1 MSSHAAAPV
10 RWSEKQ
16 RQVLGWWRTP
26 ELRRRYDAII
36 CDGAV
41 RSGKTTCTGLSFL
54 AWALCCQPG
63 QDIALCGKTIRSL
76 RRNLAGPLFERMRRM
91 GIDCRERFSENY
103 ADLTW
108 GSRSVRVYLFGGRD
122 ESSASLIQGM
132 TLAGVLFDEVAL
144 MPRSFVEQA
153 LARCSVEGA
162 TFWFSCNPE
171 HPEHWFYK
179 EWIQKAEERRAL
191 YLHFTM
197 QDNPALSPQVIRRY
211 ERMYTGR
218 FYERFVLGEWTAP
231 EGQIYDMFSTERHVA
246 PVGNRDWQRLVI
258 SCDYGTVNPMSM
270 GLWGLWDGVWH
281 RLRES
286 WYDARAEGS
295 RRTDEQHYEA
305 LCRLAGEFP
314 PERIEAVVIDPS
326 AASFIEC
333 VESHRVFRVVRA
345 DNRVREGIAA
355 VSRWLAEGKLSFDP
369 GCEQCIREFSLYR
382 WEDGGSER
390 PVKEQDHAMDDLRYF
405 VMYCEQE
412 EKPGGF
418 CAARVERTR
427 R

>member
-1 MSSHAAAPV
+1 MAESRKASAAY
-10 RWSEKQ
+10 RKC
-16 RQVLGWWRTP
+16 VLER
-26 ELRRRYDAII
+26 E
-36 CDGAV
+36 
-41 RSGKTTCTGLSFL
+41 
-54 AWALCCQPG
+54 
-63 QDIALCGKTIRSL
+63 
-76 RRNLAGPLFERMRRM
+76 GPL
-91 GIDCRERFSENY
+91 
-103 ADLTW
+103 
-108 GSRSVRVYLFGGRD
+108 
-122 ESSASLIQGM
+122 
-132 TLAGVLFDEVAL
+132 
-144 MPRSFVEQA
+144 
-153 LARCSVEGA
+153 VEGA
-162 TFWFSCNPE
+162 AGNG
-171 HPEHWFYK
+171 
-179 EWIQKAEERRAL
+179 AL
-191 YLHFTM
+191 
-197 QDNPALSPQVIRRY
+197 
-211 ERMYTGR
+211 
-218 FYERFVLGEWTAP
+218 
-231 EGQIYDMFSTERHVA
+231 
-246 PVGNRDWQRLVI
+246 
-258 SCDYGTVNPMSM
+258 
-270 GLWGLWDGVWH
+270 
-281 RLRES
+281 
-286 WYDARAEGS
+286 YDARAEGS

>member
-1 MSSHAAAPV
+1 MSSRSAAPV

-231 EGQIYDMFSTERHVA
+231 EGQIYDMFSAERHVA
-246 PVGNRDWQRLVI
+246 PAGNRDWQRLVI

-281 RLRES
+281 RLREG
-286 WYDARAEGS
+286 W
-295 RRTDEQHYEA
+295 
-305 LCRLAGEFP
+305 
-314 PERIEAVVIDPS
+314 
-326 AASFIEC
+326 
-333 VESHRVFRVVRA
+333 
-345 DNRVREGIAA
+345 
-355 VSRWLAEGKLSFDP
+355 
-369 GCEQCIREFSLYR
+369 
-382 WEDGGSER
+382 
-390 PVKEQDHAMDDLRYF
+390 
-405 VMYCEQE
+405 
-412 EKPGGF
+412 
-418 CAARVERTR
+418 
-427 R
+427 

>member
-1 MSSHAAAPV
+1 MSSRSAAPV

-231 EGQIYDMFSTERHVA
+231 EGQIYDMFSAERHVA
-246 PVGNRDWQRLVI
+246 PAGNRDWQRLVI

-270 GLWGLWDGVWH
+270 GLWGSGTGYGTACGRAGMTPGPRAAAAPMNSTMKPSAVWQGSSRPNALKRWSSTH
-281 RLRES
+281 RLPAS
-286 WYDARAEGS
+286 SNAWRAIGYS
-295 RRTDEQHYEA
+295 GWCGRTTG
-305 LCRLAGEFP
+305 CGR
-314 PERIEAVVIDPS
+314 
-326 AASFIEC
+326 ASP
-333 VESHRVFRVVRA
+333 
-345 DNRVREGIAA
+345 
-355 VSRWLAEGKLSFDP
+355 L
-369 GCEQCIREFSLYR
+369 
-382 WEDGGSER
+382 
-390 PVKEQDHAMDDLRYF
+390 
-405 VMYCEQE
+405 
-412 EKPGGF
+412 
-418 CAARVERTR
+418 
-427 R
+427 

>member
-1 MSSHAAAPV
+1 MSRPDNN
-10 RWSEKQ
+10 RPLWSDKQ
-16 RQVLGWWRTP
+16 RRVLDWWRSP
-26 ELRRRYDAII
+26 ALRRRYDAII

-41 RSGKTTCTGLSFL
+41 RSGKTYCTGLSFL

-63 QDIALCGKTIRSL
+63 REVALCGKTIRSL
-76 RRNLAGPLFERMRRM
+76 RRNLAGPLFARLRQL
-91 GIDCRERFSENY
+91 GIRCQEKFSENY
-103 ADLTW
+103 ADLAW
-108 GSRSVRVYLFGGRD
+108 GSRKIRVNLFGGRD
-122 ESSASLIQGM
+122 ESSAALIQGM

-153 LARCSVEGA
+153 LARCSVDGA

-179 EWIQKAEERRAL
+179 EWIQKAPQRRAL

-197 QDNPALSPQVIRRY
+197 QDNPTLSPQVIRRY
-211 ERMYTGR
+211 ERMYSGR
-218 FYERFVLGEWTAP
+218 FYERFVLGQWTAP
-231 EGQIYDMFSTERHVA
+231 EGQIYDMFSPERHVA
-246 PVGNRDWQRLVI
+246 PAGDHPWQRVVI

-270 GLWGLWDGVWH
+270 GLWGLWNGVWF

-295 RRTDEQHYEA
+295 RRTDEQHYQS
-305 LCRLAGEFP
+305 LCRLAGDLDV
-314 PERIEAVVIDPS
+314 EAVVVDPS

-333 VESHRVFRVVRA
+333 VESHGRFRVQRA

-355 VSRWLAEGKLSFDP
+355 VSRWLAEDRLRIDP

-382 WEDGGSER
+382 WEDGSAER
-390 PVKEQDHAMDDLRYF
+390 PVKEHDHAMDDLRYF

-418 CAARVERTR
+418 CAARVERMR

>member
-1 MSSHAAAPV
+1 
-10 RWSEKQ
+10 
-16 RQVLGWWRTP
+16 
-26 ELRRRYDAII
+26 
-36 CDGAV
+36 
-41 RSGKTTCTGLSFL
+41 
-54 AWALCCQPG
+54 
-63 QDIALCGKTIRSL
+63 
-76 RRNLAGPLFERMRRM
+76 MRRM

-231 EGQIYDMFSTERHVA
+231 EGQIYDMFSAERHVA
-246 PVGNRDWQRLVI
+246 PAGNRDWQRLVI

-355 VSRWLAEGKLSFDP
+355 VSRWIAEGKLSFDP

>member
-1 MSSHAAAPV
+1 
-10 RWSEKQ
+10 
-16 RQVLGWWRTP
+16 
-26 ELRRRYDAII
+26 
-36 CDGAV
+36 
-41 RSGKTTCTGLSFL
+41 
-54 AWALCCQPG
+54 
-63 QDIALCGKTIRSL
+63 
-76 RRNLAGPLFERMRRM
+76 
-91 GIDCRERFSENY
+91 
-103 ADLTW
+103 
-108 GSRSVRVYLFGGRD
+108 
-122 ESSASLIQGM
+122 
-132 TLAGVLFDEVAL
+132 

-231 EGQIYDMFSTERHVA
+231 EGQIYDMFSAERHVA
-246 PVGNRDWQRLVI
+246 PAGNRDWQRLVI